1 MTRITAVFD
10 SQQHAENAIG
20 ELRRMGVTDAY
31 LSVISRHEGTSRSDV
46 GSTSGLMAGGTGGIT
61 PNAPVSAD
69 SAGSLGTTTGPGLSA
84 LNTDTGLPGTTSGM
98 LTADAIGG
106 TTRDGLTPGTQTDY
120 RTTPTYAGGTLTP
133 SNADGSRRADE
144 TYPPVGETA
153 TYATD
158 RTTGAHDRPH
168 DAADGA
174 GKGLLAGAGIG
185 ALFGLAAAAI
195 PGIGPFIT
203 AGALASTLGAA
214 GGAVVGGALVGG
226 AAGSLAGT
234 LAQLGY
240 TENEARTYG
249 ERIERGG
256 VLVAIE
262 SGSGIADAT
271 VIDVLQRHG
280 GHIHTA

>member
-20 ELRRMGVTDAY
+20 ELRRMGVADAH
-31 LSVISRHEGTSRSDV
+31 LSVISRHDGHASADV
-46 GSTSGLMAGGTGGIT
+46 GSASGMMAGGAGGIT
-61 PNAPVSAD
+61 PNAPLSAD
-69 SAGSLGTTTGPGLSA
+69 SASSLGTTTGAGLSA
-84 LNTDTGLPGTTSGM
+84 LNTDVGLPGMTSGSM
-98 LTADAIGG
+98 TADTIGG
-106 TTRDGLTPGTQTDY
+106 TTRDGLTPGTHTEY
-120 RTTPTYAGGTLTP
+120 PTTATYAGGTLTP
-133 SNADGSRRADE
+133 SNADGSPRA
-144 TYPPVGETA
+144 YPPVGETA

-158 RTTGAHDRPH
+158 SRDTHDRPR

-195 PGIGPFIT
+195 PGVGPFIT

-240 TENEARTYG
+240 TDDQARSYG
-249 ERIERGG
+249 DRIERGG
-256 VLVAIE
+256 VLVAVE
-262 SGSGIADAT
+262 NGSGIADAT
-271 VIDVLQRHG
+271 IIDVLQRHG
-280 GHIHTA
+280 GHIS